1 MYQFK
6 TIVELGEFQLCVP
19 HKTVNE
25 RERRA
30 REEERGWREREQ
42 RERKAHTHR
51 IIVREGCVA
60 ICFFAFL
67 LFSQM

>member
-25 RERRA
+25 RERGT
-30 REEERGWREREQ
+30 REEERGWREKERD
-42 RERKAHTHR
+42 RERDRERERHTHT
-51 IIVREGCVA
+51 E
-60 ICFFAFL
+60 
-67 LFSQM
+67 